1 MRVLSVSNFFDTHG
15 GGLERVAGHLCREFA
30 RAGHDA
36 AWSASDADGLPVT
49 PAEIVAL
56 RCANPTER
64 LTGLPMPIPGPRSLA
79 RLNRAVRGGDGVV
92 IHDALYVT
100 SIAAMVL
107 ARLRRKPVVLIQHI
121 GSIQFRNPLLRQ
133 LMKLANALVTAPMMA
148 AADEVVFIS
157 QTVREE
163 LAGSDTGRSSRLLFN
178 GIDHDIFH
186 ASPREPA
193 AQTRSRW
200 GLCETGPLAIFVGR
214 FVEKKG
220 LSVIRALAAVR
231 PDVQF
236 ALCGKGPIDPAA
248 WQLPNVHVLGQQ
260 SQERLADL
268 YRAGNV
274 LMLPS
279 VGEGYPLVVQEAMAC
294 GLPVL
299 CGEGSAAADPAASR
313 WLCGI
318 HIDLADVTASA
329 ERCGRG
335 LESLLSEPP
344 DRLAMARHAA
354 THYNWGVMA
363 SGVIDSLVAGR
374 CEARRSEKATA

>member
-30 RAGHDA
+30 RAGHRA
-36 AWSASDADGLPVT
+36 AWTASDADGLPET
-49 PAEIVAL
+49 PADVIPL

-79 RLNRAVRGGDGVV
+79 RLNRAVGNADGIV

-107 ARLRRKPVVLIQHI
+107 ARLHRKPVVLIQHI
-121 GSIQFRNPLLRQ
+121 GSIQFRNALLRR
-133 LMKLANALVTAPMMA
+133 LMELANVLVTRPMMT
-148 AADEVVFIS
+148 AADEVIFIS

-163 LAGSDTGRSSRLLFN
+163 LAGRHAERISRLLFN
-178 GIDHDIFH
+178 GIDHAIFNI
-186 ASPREPA
+186 SPREHA
-193 AQTRSRW
+193 ARSRSRW
-200 GLCETGPLAIFVGR
+200 GLCETSPLAIFVGR

-220 LSVIRALAAVR
+220 LSVIRALATAR

-236 ALCGKGPIDPAA
+236 ALCGRGPIDPAT

-260 SQERLADL
+260 TQESLADL

-294 GLPVL
+294 GLPVV

-313 WLCGI
+313 WLCGV
-318 HIDLADVTASA
+318 HIDLTEVAASA
-329 ERCGRG
+329 ERCAQG
-335 LESLLSEPP
+335 LESLLSNPP
-344 DRLAMARHAA
+344 DRFEMARHAA
-354 THYNWGVMA
+354 THYNWSVMA
-363 SGVIDSLVAGR
+363 SGVIESLAVGR
-374 CEARRSEKATA
+374 REARRTANAAA